1 MQKIGQDHPIIIQR
15 LEKWRSI
22 DEKRVTLENRPST
35 EESQSK
41 RIKQSMDLNRKSWIL
56 KDHSQQ
62 DHDQ

>member
-41 RIKQSMDLNRKSWIL
+41 RIKQSMDLDRKSWIL

>member
-15 LEKWRSI
+15 LEKWRSL
-22 DEKRVTLENRPST
+22 DEKRVTLENRPPI

-41 RIKQSMDLNRKSWIL
+41 RIKQFMDLNRKSLIL
-56 KDHSQQ
+56 KDHPQQ